1 MSLKKALLDAKLRRR
16 LSEPLKEPQG
26 PMATYQIMVPEASME
41 FEVQADSPLNA
52 AVKAAGKYSLK
63 CKDEPEWPVT
73 ILVGSEAY
81 EVWTEDVSYA
91 ARKLDAQ

>member
-1 MSLKKALLDAKLRRR
+1 MIFRDSLPRLGGVRK
-16 LSEPLKEPQG
+16 LSEPEKHYG
-26 PMATYQIMVPEASME
+26 AMTIYQIGVPGTSAEFQVEA
-41 FEVQADSPLNA
+41 DTPLNA
-52 AVKAAGKYSLK
+52 AIKAAGKYSLK

-73 ILVGSEAY
+73 ILVDGEAY